1 MDKLTN
7 SLDYIVSTIKSIKNF
22 FEYLSNPSKIFGLFW
37 NWTLKYS
44 YIICLIVCTGAIMLY
59 IFGRKKSGKWA
70 TISIGIYALIQ
81 ALGSAFK

>member
-7 SLDYIVSTIKSIKNF
+7 SLDYIVSTIKSIKSF
-22 FEYLSNPSKIFGLFW
+22 FEYVSSPGKIFSLFW

-44 YIICLIVCTGAIMLY
+44 YIICLMVCTGAIMVYVL
-59 IFGRKKSGKWA
+59 GNRKSGKWA
-70 TISIGIYALIQ
+70 TISIGIYVLIQ

>member
-7 SLDYIVSTIKSIKNF
+7 SLDYIVTTIKSIKSF
-22 FEYLSNPSKIFGLFW
+22 FEYLSSPGKILSLFW

-44 YIICLIVCTGAIMLY
+44 YIICLMFCIGAVMLY

-70 TISIGIYALIQ
+70 TISIEYML
-81 ALGSAFK
+81 